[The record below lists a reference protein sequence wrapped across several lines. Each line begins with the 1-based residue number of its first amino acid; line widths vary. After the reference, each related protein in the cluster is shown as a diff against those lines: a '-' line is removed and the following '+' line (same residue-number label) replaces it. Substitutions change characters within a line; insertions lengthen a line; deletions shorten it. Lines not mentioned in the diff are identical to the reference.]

1 MESIQNTDIPV
12 MSKRIS
18 IRKKLQKQAMDE
30 ESQSSSLKLTLKK
43 SSIAI
48 KKEKM
53 VLPPIVHDKSKVNNI
68 DKMTNALLSQNQV
81 LTRQQSN
88 MKMNK
93 QPSINTM
100 FMQKLTVRGK
110 DENLLSDSN
119 MDGVSS
125 NTTNH
130 QFLGTMQNFGAMEGL
145 SPSKPPLAKL
155 KSKTPLHSKMKANT

>member
-1 MESIQNTDIPV
+1 
-12 MSKRIS
+12 
-18 IRKKLQKQAMDE
+18 
-30 ESQSSSLKLTLKK
+30 
-43 SSIAI
+43 
-48 KKEKM
+48 
-53 VLPPIVHDKSKVNNI
+53 
-68 DKMTNALLSQNQV
+68 
-81 LTRQQSN
+81 

-100 FMQKLTVRGK
+100 FMQKLTIRGK

-155 KSKTPLHSKMKANT
+155 KSKTPMHKKMKATT